1 MMTGKFSYRVL
12 PRETMYMEND
22 LLPTNASNFQNRS
35 SFTEEATLVK
45 EEKIHSLF
53 SPAASSSYL
62 TPKLQLQSQL
72 QKDTQVHSFKEIPFL
87 KVSLSIFLQACIFK
101 CPEKVD
107 GGGHQ
112 ICWNRPW

>member
-1 MMTGKFSYRVL
+1 MTGKSSYRVL
-12 PRETMYMEND
+12 PREAMYMEND
-22 LLPTNASNFQNRS
+22 LLPTNASNFQIRS
-35 SFTEEATLVK
+35 NFTKEVVLVK
-45 EEKIHSLF
+45 EKKRFIHLF
-53 SPAASSSYL
+53 SPTVPSSYL

-87 KVSLSIFLQACIFK
+87 KVRLSIFLQACIFK
-101 CPEKVD
+101 RPQKVD